1 MEKIKK
7 FLFVE
12 LENLKAEKE
21 ENLRNIYRGELNI
34 ESIDKAIAALELE
47 LDSTGDVFKPAEG
60 EESNIEKEIRS
71 LRGRKESIQ
80 EDIDV
85 IRKRLIVNDNK
96 MNLLDDLQKGEGS
109 VDISGYKMLSIR
121 ENERQRIARDMHD
134 TVVQKITALI
144 HKTEF
149 VQQVMDNDMPRA
161 KLELEVI
168 NKAMHECVDELRNL
182 IYDLRPMSI
191 DDIGFKDTISRSI
204 NEFSS
209 NTDMNISLNMDN
221 LNEDKIDSIIQ
232 ISVFRIIHELTT
244 NSIKHSNGQNIKIEI
259 YNDDN
264 RLIIKHIDDGKGYV
278 SQNSVTSEISNGFG
292 LAIVKE
298 RVKLLN
304 GNIQCEHGN
313 GTINIISIPCL
324 SINAMEA

>member
-1 MEKIKK
+1 MDKIKK

-34 ESIDKAIAALELE
+34 ESIDKAIEALRLE
-47 LDSTGDVFKPAEG
+47 LDATGDVFKPAEG

-71 LRGRKESIQ
+71 LQSRKESIQ

-96 MNLLDDLQKGEGS
+96 MNMLADLRKGEDS
-109 VDISGYKMLSIR
+109 VDVSGYKMLSIR

-134 TVVQKITALI
+134 TVVQKITAMI

-149 VQQVMDNDMPRA
+149 VQHIMDTDMPRA
-161 KLELEVI
+161 KLELEVV
-168 NKAMHECVDELRNL
+168 NKALHECVDELRNL
-182 IYDLRPMSI
+182 IYDLRPMSL
-191 DDIGFKDTISRSI
+191 DDIGFKDTIAKCI
-204 NEFSS
+204 NKLSA
-209 NTDMNISLNMDN
+209 NTDINIILNMDN
-221 LNEDKIDSIIQ
+221 LIEDNIDSVIQ

-244 NSIKHSNGQNIKIEI
+244 NSIKHSEGQNIRIDI
-259 YNDDN
+259 YNEGDK
-264 RLIIKHIDDGKGYV
+264 LIIKHVDDGKGYV
-278 SQNSVTSEISNGFG
+278 IPNSELSDVSTGFG
-292 LAIVKE
+292 LAIIKE

-304 GNIQCEHGN
+304 GDIKCEHEN
-313 GTINIISIPCL
+313 GTINIISIPCTQ
-324 SINAMEA
+324 ITTEA